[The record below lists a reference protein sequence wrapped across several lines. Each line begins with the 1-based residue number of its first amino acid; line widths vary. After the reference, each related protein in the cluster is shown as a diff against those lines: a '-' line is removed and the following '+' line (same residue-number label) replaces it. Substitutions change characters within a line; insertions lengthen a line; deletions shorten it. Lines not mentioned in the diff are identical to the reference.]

1 MLATVPTLLQV
12 LAEPVSDR
20 AVLLGAGCLLLVL
33 AGVWIRWGG
42 PLVVGAAVGGLEV
55 LREATYASVLPQ
67 WVLIALVGGLLTAIG
82 VTWEQRLRDLRLA
95 AGYVRG
101 LR

>member
-1 MLATVPTLLQV
+1 V
-12 LAEPVSDR
+12 LAEPVTAR
-20 AVLLGAGCLLLVL
+20 AVWLGAGCLALVL
-33 AGVWIRWGG
+33 AGVRLRWSG
-42 PLVVGAAVGGLEV
+42 PLLVGAAAGGLEV
-55 LREATYASVLPQ
+55 VREATYATVVPQ
-67 WVLIALVGGLLTAIG
+67 WVLIALVGTVLTVIG